1 MRSRWERL
9 RSRESHEPARN
20 SFDSRALWN
29 RDGFDL
35 ASDEAIAQVLDRGS
49 MEDWR
54 ALYVLART
62 DPLLRGRVISIVAR
76 VPMYLPHFWLIAME
90 ALDERVDLAAVAPND
105 GMQE

>member
-1 MRSRWERL
+1 MSPFEIL
-9 RSRESHEPARN
+9 SG
-20 SFDSRALWN
+20 SRALWN

-54 ALYVLART
+54 ALYSLART
-62 DPLLRGRVISIVAR
+62 DPRLRARIISIVAR
-76 VPMYLPHFWLIAME
+76 VPIYLPRFWLVAME
-90 ALDERVDLAAVAPND
+90 ALGERVDLSAVAHND